1 VTATQAGFNY
11 ENHCQK
17 GYDGHATPP
26 PRGDAVRSRWI
37 VLAAGLVAALVA
49 GCGGGGDGRPAG
61 SGGAGLEVVATTTQV
76 ADFARV
82 VGGDRV
88 RVTSLI
94 KPNVDAHDY
103 EPSPADLDAIA
114 RADVVLKNGV
124 GLEAWLDDTIQSSG
138 FQGPVV
144 DTSQGVTLR
153 RDEGGEPDPHIW
165 QDPRNAQRMAANVER
180 ALAAAAPAA
189 APRFAANLAAY
200 TGALKALDA
209 EVARQVDSLANK
221 KLVTNHDAFGYY
233 LDRYGLE
240 LVGSVIPSAD
250 TSAELSGRDIR
261 DLVARIK
268 ATKVKAVFTEASLP
282 ARAAETIARE
292 AGVKVVAGEGALYG
306 DSLGPPGSD
315 ADTYLKM
322 IRHNTATIVS
332 ALSGS

>member
-1 VTATQAGFNY
+1 
-11 ENHCQK
+11 
-17 GYDGHATPP
+17 
-26 PRGDAVRSRWI
+26 VRSRWI
-37 VLAAGLVAALVA
+37 VLAAGLVAALAA
-49 GCGGGGDGRPAG
+49 GCGGDRPAG
-61 SGGAGLEVVATTTQV
+61 SGGGTLEVVATTTQV

-144 DTSQGVTLR
+144 DTSQGVPLR
-153 RDEGGEPDPHIW
+153 RDQGGEPDPHIW

-180 ALAAAAPAA
+180 ALATAEPAA

-200 TGALKALDA
+200 TRALKALDA
-209 EVARQVDSLANK
+209 EVARQTGSLANK

-250 TSAELSGRDIR
+250 SSAELSGRDIR

-268 ATKVKAVFTEASLP
+268 ATRVKAVFTEASLP
-282 ARAAETIARE
+282 ARAAETIAAE

-315 ADTYLKM
+315 ADTYVKM
-322 IRHNTATIVS
+322 IRHNTATIVG
-332 ALSGS
+332 ALGGS